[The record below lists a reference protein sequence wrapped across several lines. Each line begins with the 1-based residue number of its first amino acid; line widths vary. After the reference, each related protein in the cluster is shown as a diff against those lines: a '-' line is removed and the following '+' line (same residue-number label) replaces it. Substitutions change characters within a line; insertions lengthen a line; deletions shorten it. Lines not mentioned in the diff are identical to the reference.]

1 MDMEQEYTFDDFKLE
16 DMTGYFASVRKKF
29 IEDSPSL
36 WFDNFFVNAI
46 LVRAYQ
52 INKGF
57 IELTNSGNYLCAAP
71 LVRMQLETLCRL
83 FGGLIA
89 DGESYIE
96 RFMYGKKLD
105 NQTFQGKQL
114 TYTTLVELLSE
125 FHKLT
130 ELPRIYKE
138 GNAFIHPTD
147 IAFKASMWNENRTV
161 TIHHLNSKLYEDS
174 EMKAIID
181 DMKYVNLCYPS
192 VLSKYEELFDQN
204 LEISSG
210 AVSEPLT
217 NPEKIQE
224 VKDTV
229 EKFLDNIKRDTNG

>member
-1 MDMEQEYTFDDFKLE
+1 MEQEYTFDDFKLE

-46 LVRAYQ
+46 LVRAHQ

-89 DGESYIE
+89 DGNSYVE

-114 TYTTLVELLSE
+114 TYTTLVELLAE

-192 VLSKYEELFDQN
+192 VLSKYEELLDQN

-210 AVSEPLT
+210 AISEPLT
-217 NPEKIQE
+217 NSEKIQE

-229 EKFLDNIKRDTNG
+229 ERFLDNIKRDTNG

>member
-1 MDMEQEYTFDDFKLE
+1 MEQEYTFNDFKLE

-36 WFDNFFVNAI
+36 WYDNLFVNAI

-89 DGESYIE
+89 DGNSYVE

-114 TYTTLVELLSE
+114 TYATLVELLAE
-125 FHKLT
+125 FHNLT

-147 IAFKASMWNENRTV
+147 IAFKASIWNENRKV
-161 TIHHLNSKLYEDS
+161 TIHNLGSKLYEDS
-174 EMKAIID
+174 EMEVIID
-181 DMKYVNLCYPS
+181 DMKYVNICYIV

-204 LEISSG
+204 LEISKG
-210 AVSEPLT
+210 AIPEPLT